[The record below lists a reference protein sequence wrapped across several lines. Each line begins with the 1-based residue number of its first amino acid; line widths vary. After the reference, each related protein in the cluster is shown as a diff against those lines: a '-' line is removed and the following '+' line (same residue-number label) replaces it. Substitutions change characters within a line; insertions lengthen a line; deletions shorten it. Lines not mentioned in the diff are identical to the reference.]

1 MSAKSDYIVL
11 IDAGQA
17 CICNQYGSVRN
28 RVGDYGATSA
38 NISSDKEFF
47 IVSYRDYVCIFRWD
61 GSMHRRICPGFNVAG
76 AYFCGNNRVVI
87 NKVGGGGGVFNYEG
101 GLNTSF

>member
-28 RVGDYGATSA
+28 RVGDYGATGA
-38 NISSDKEFF
+38 NISSDRELF
-47 IVSYRDYVCIFRWD
+47 IVSYRDYVCIF
-61 GSMHRRICPGFNVAG
+61 S
-76 AYFCGNNRVVI
+76 GNNREVI

>member
-17 CICNQYGSVRN
+17 CICNQYGS
-28 RVGDYGATSA
+28 
-38 NISSDKEFF
+38 
-47 IVSYRDYVCIFRWD
+47 
-61 GSMHRRICPGFNVAG
+61 MHSRICPGFNVSG
-76 AYFCGNNRVVI
+76 AYFSGNSRIVI
-87 NKVGGGGGVFNYEG
+87 NKVGGGGGVFNYER

>member
-28 RVGDYGATSA
+28 RVG
-38 NISSDKEFF
+38 
-47 IVSYRDYVCIFRWD
+47 
-61 GSMHRRICPGFNVAG
+61 
-76 AYFCGNNRVVI
+76 
-87 NKVGGGGGVFNYEG
+87 GGGGIFNFDG

>member
-17 CICNQYGSVRN
+17 CICNQYGGVRN

-38 NISSDKEFF
+38 NISSDREFF
-47 IVSYRDYVCIFRWD
+47 IVSYRDYVYSD
-61 GSMHRRICPGFNVAG
+61 GTEACTAASVPDSMLLEPIPAVQTESSST
-76 AYFCGNNRVVI
+76 
-87 NKVGGGGGVFNYEG
+87 K
-101 GLNTSF
+101 

>member
-38 NISSDKEFF
+38 NISSDSEFF

-61 GSMHRRICPGFNVAG
+61 GSMHRRIYPGFNVAG
-76 AYFCGNNRVVI
+76 AYFSGSNRVII
-87 NKVGGGGGVFNYEG
+87 NKVCGGGWIFNFDG
-101 GLNTSF
+101 GLRTSL

>member
-38 NISSDKEFF
+38 NISSDREFF
-47 IVSYRDYVCIFRWD
+47 IVSYRD
-61 GSMHRRICPGFNVAG
+61 
-76 AYFCGNNRVVI
+76 
-87 NKVGGGGGVFNYEG
+87 
-101 GLNTSF
+101 